1 MAQFTEYGGR
11 VFRATRPIGMAMIAV
26 GDARREGRAPSH
38 DGEGIVVA
46 WLHDPDNNLTPL
58 WWASDNGG
66 LVGSVYNDI
75 VEEARDLG
83 ILIEDLAEEVEV
95 QEEIDQLVEEEPQPE
110 SKWLSLGNAMTEA
123 IITAGYLVPC
133 SEEEYLEA

>member
-1 MAQFTEYGGR
+1 MTQYTEYRDR
-11 VFRATRPIGMAMIAV
+11 VWRATRPIGVATVAI
-26 GDARREGRAPSH
+26 GEARREGRVPSH
-38 DGEGIVVA
+38 DAEGLVVA
-46 WLHDPDNNLTPL
+46 WLHDPDNDLSPI

-66 LVGSVYNDI
+66 LVGSVYNDV
-75 VEEARDLG
+75 VESARDLG
-83 ILIEDLAEEVEV
+83 IPIEDLAEEVEV
-95 QEEIDQLVEEEPQPE
+95 QEEIDGLVEEEPQPE